1 MPSAEIAMIA
11 VGTAMSVASSA
22 QQAKY
27 TKASLA
33 MQQAALDDEDDMMAI
48 QAMQQE
54 AERRAELSETLSMQQ
69 VALAGKGRVTDGSG
83 TTKAIKKRTFGDAD
97 RDIKNI
103 KLTRSFQKRGF
114 QLRSADNAL
123 QRSAANSKRN
133 FQIASSLVSGGRSM
147 MAARS

>member
-1 MPSAEIAMIA
+1 MSAEIAMIA
-11 VGTAMSVASSA
+11 VGTALSVASAA
-22 QQAKY
+22 QEAKF

-33 MQQAALDDEDDMMAI
+33 MQQAAMEDEDSMLAI

-123 QRSAANSKRN
+123 QRKA
-133 FQIASSLVSGGRSM
+133 ASSKAKFKMASALVSGGRSM
-147 MAARS
+147 MAAS

>member
-1 MPSAEIAMIA
+1 MASAEIAMIA
-11 VGTAMSVASSA
+11 IGTGLSVAASA
-22 QQAKY
+22 QQAKF

-33 MQQAALDDEDDMMAI
+33 MQQAAMEDEDNMMAI

-54 AERRAELSETLSMQQ
+54 AERRAELSETLSMQR

-83 TTKAIKKRTFGDAD
+83 TTKAIKKRTLGDAD

-123 QRSAANSKRN
+123 KGKAASSQRS

-147 MAARS
+147 MAVS